1 MADYMEHNADGI
13 PGGRRISRSHSP
25 GPTRRALLPP
35 RETPYVVPRGVKSRL
50 TTASGEECGT
60 MLYVSNLGYR
70 VSEEDIRVL
79 FSAIGELKSYAIHCD
94 KSGRSKGTGEVVYF
108 QKSDALM
115 AIRKYND
122 IPLDGKPIKIEEV
135 GKINFEVPAWPPM
148 TGIALGNYPKG
159 SSFECV
165 PPRRYGADNSAR
177 ENQGF
182 SRHAGSYNRSKPQKS
197 AGDEHNWR
205 EKSNIQKKRSL
216 ILLLS

>member
-1 MADYMEHNADGI
+1 MADYMEYDASGDGI

-50 TTASGEECGT
+50 TMASGEECGT

-70 VSEEDIRVL
+70 VSEEDIR
-79 FSAIGELKSYAIHCD
+79 
-94 KSGRSKGTGEVVYF
+94 GTGEVVYV

-135 GKINFEVPAWPPM
+135 GMINFVVPAWPPM
-148 TGIALGNYPKG
+148 AGIALGNYPKG

-165 PPRRYGADNSAR
+165 PPRRYGADNYAR
-177 ENQGF
+177 ENEGF
-182 SRHAGSYNRSKPQKS
+182 SRHAGSYNGSKPQKS

-205 EKSNIQKKRSL
+205 EKNNIQKKKVTTTVAELDADLERYRLGAKSV
-216 ILLLS
+216 